1 MNVLTL
7 TSPLGLFFTV
17 AAVSS
22 LKPPCKPPGPLGL
35 YLLPIS
41 YRGVEVQRMCR
52 NLAAWELYDLGH
64 PISLLKL
71 TCPTCR
77 TRMIQVPYLMGW

>member
-22 LKPPCKPPGPLGL
+22 LKPPCKPPWPPGALSL
-35 YLLPIS
+35 AHFLQ
-41 YRGVEVQRMCR
+41 RGGGSENV
-52 NLAAWELYDLGH
+52 L
-64 PISLLKL
+64 
-71 TCPTCR
+71 
-77 TRMIQVPYLMGW
+77 

>member
-22 LKPPCKPPGPLGL
+22 SSLHASLPGPLGL

-41 YRGVEVQRMCR
+41 YRGVEVQRMCSDMQ
-52 NLAAWELYDLGH
+52 ESGH
-64 PISLLKL
+64 
-71 TCPTCR
+71 
-77 TRMIQVPYLMGW
+77 VGAV

>member
-22 LKPPCKPPGPLGL
+22 LKPPCKPPWPPGALSL
-35 YLLPIS
+35 AHFLQ
-41 YRGVEVQRMCR
+41 RGGGSENVQESGRVG
-52 NLAAWELYDLGH
+52 A
-64 PISLLKL
+64 
-71 TCPTCR
+71 
-77 TRMIQVPYLMGW
+77 V